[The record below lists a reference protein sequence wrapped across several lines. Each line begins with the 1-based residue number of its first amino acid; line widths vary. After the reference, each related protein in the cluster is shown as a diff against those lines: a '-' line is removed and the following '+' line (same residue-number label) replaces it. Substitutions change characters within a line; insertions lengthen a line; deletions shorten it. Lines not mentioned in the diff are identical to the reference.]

1 MDYQQKSFRY
11 NNNRNKMN
19 KTVAIALCVAC
30 LAVGTGVGAIL
41 GRNSRNKEVEALK
54 QQLQTS
60 QTTGDQS
67 NQQQQQQPQEN
78 NNENQND
85 AQQVAVRTPTKE
97 DLKDPAFFNDCVL
110 LGDSITQGLQ
120 LFDVMDPTNIIATK
134 GMNVSEGAKH
144 IKEIK
149 AKGKKRVIVLL
160 GINDLADYNKSVEYV
175 AGKYGDFAKQL
186 SEAMPDANIYVQ
198 SVLPVAKSY
207 NNSKTKITNEKINQY
222 NTLLKSEVEG
232 GNVHYLDVNPS
243 MRDSEGYLPAE
254 VTSDGLHMKKD
265 YYGYWMN
272 VIMEHIQSV
281 EG

>member
-60 QTTGDQS
+60 QTTGDQ
-67 NQQQQQQPQEN
+67 NNQQQQQPQE

-232 GNVHYLDVNPS
+232 GNVHYLDINPS

>member
-60 QTTGDQS
+60 QTTE
-67 NQQQQQQPQEN
+67 NQNNQQQQQPQE

-85 AQQVAVRTPTKE
+85 AQQVAVRTPAKE

-232 GNVHYLDVNPS
+232 GNVHYLDINPS

>member
-60 QTTGDQS
+60 QTTGDQ
-67 NQQQQQQPQEN
+67 NNQQQQQPQEN

-85 AQQVAVRTPTKE
+85 AQQVAARTPTKE

-144 IKEIK
+144 IEEIK

-232 GNVHYLDVNPS
+232 GNVHYLDINPS